1 MIAGLL
7 GLLVSGFFAGAA
19 CHINLVEH
27 AARLG
32 LEDSALLTE
41 WKAAYRRG
49 FALQAPLAF
58 LGFALGIWAWFET
71 RQTPFLV
78 AGLLML
84 ANWPWTLLVI
94 MRVNKVLMATA
105 PEDAGPASRALIL
118 KWNALHGV
126 RSALGCLAAVAFL
139 YGFLVK

>member
-7 GLLVSGFFAGAA
+7 GLFVSGFFAGAA
-19 CHINLVEH
+19 CYINVVEH

-32 LEDSALLTE
+32 LEDRALLAE

-58 LGFALGIWAWFET
+58 LGFALGILAWFQT
-71 RQTPFLV
+71 RQPPFLV

-105 PEDAGPASRALIL
+105 AEDAGPSSRALMV
-118 KWNALHGV
+118 KWNVLHAV
-126 RSALGCLAAVAFL
+126 RSALGCLAAAAFL
-139 YGFLVK
+139 YGLSIK

>member
-7 GLLVSGFFAGAA
+7 GLFVSAFFAGAA
-19 CHINLVEH
+19 CYINLVEH

-32 LEDSALLTE
+32 LEGRALLIE

-58 LGFALGIWAWFET
+58 LGIALGILAWFQT
-71 RQTPFLV
+71 RQPSFLV

-84 ANWPWTLLVI
+84 VNWPWTLLVI
-94 MRVNKVLMATA
+94 MRVNRVLLATA
-105 PEDAGPASRALIL
+105 PEGAGPSSRALIV
-118 KWNALHGV
+118 KWNVLHAV
-126 RSALGCLAAVAFL
+126 RSALGCLAAAAFF
-139 YGFLVK
+139 YGLSVK

>member
-7 GLLVSGFFAGAA
+7 GLFVSGFFAGAA
-19 CHINLVEH
+19 CYINLVEH

-32 LEDSALLTE
+32 LEDRALLTE

-58 LGFALGIWAWFET
+58 LGLALGILAWFQT
-71 RQTPFLV
+71 RQPPFLV
-78 AGLLML
+78 GGLLML

-105 PEDAGPASRALIL
+105 LVDSGPASRALIV
-118 KWNALHGV
+118 KWNVRHAV
-126 RSALGCLAAVAFL
+126 RSALGCLAAAAFL
-139 YGFLVK
+139 YGLSVK

>member
-7 GLLVSGFFAGAA
+7 GLFVSGFFAGAA
-19 CHINLVEH
+19 CYINLVEH

-32 LEDSALLTE
+32 LEDRALLTE

-58 LGFALGIWAWFET
+58 LGFALGILAWFET
-71 RQTPFLV
+71 RQSPFLV
-78 AGLLML
+78 GGLLML

-94 MRVNKVLMATA
+94 MMVNKVLMATA
-105 PEDAGPASRALIL
+105 PEDAGPSSRALIV
-118 KWNALHGV
+118 KWNVLHAV
-126 RSALGCLAAVAFL
+126 RSALGCLAAAAFFCGL
-139 YGFLVK
+139 SVK